1 MSNIFQVLL
10 ENIYE
15 ELDPVLDPVLLT
27 QIFLTGG
34 TYCLTLGDSVI
45 EYNHNFRYKI
55 YGLS

>member
-1 MSNIFQVLL
+1 MSDIFQVLL

-15 ELDPVLDPVLLT
+15 ELDPILDPVLLT

-55 YGLS
+55 Y

>member
-1 MSNIFQVLL
+1 MSIIFQVLL

-15 ELDPVLDPVLLT
+15 ELDPILDPVLLT

-45 EYNHNFRYKI
+45 EYNRNFRYKI
-55 YGLS
+55 Y